1 MSKASARRV
10 KKDLEKWRIKQE
22 DNFDKRL
29 TKVCKLSSE
38 VLQRK
43 INGRIDKPT
52 PFTKNAVG
60 FRYTRSQ
67 GQTENRIFIK
77 DIQEKYLTPYFE
89 GGYVTKMQ
97 PVAENRKNAYGNIRQ
112 LKSKKYVK
120 IKHKNGTEILVD
132 PTKKNGKVKKSGK
145 GKTIGRRLVA
155 TLETNKRNAV
165 LDSWIQNEQEIV
177 RMVRNRMKFV

>member
-1 MSKASARRV
+1 
-10 KKDLEKWRIKQE
+10 
-22 DNFDKRL
+22 
-29 TKVCKLSSE
+29 
-38 VLQRK
+38 
-43 INGRIDKPT
+43 
-52 PFTKNAVG
+52 
-60 FRYTRSQ
+60 
-67 GQTENRIFIK
+67 
-77 DIQEKYLTPYFE
+77 E
-89 GGYVTKMQ
+89 GGDVTKMQ